1 MLRLAFQVEDADG
14 SRRIDVGPATI
25 VAWERKTTRRISDM
39 AQGIAAEDMTWLVW
53 HADKRAGG
61 TTLGYEEYLE
71 RIVDLEDA
79 PAPKAPTA
87 KAASA
92 GS

>member
-14 SRRIDVGPATI
+14 SRRIDVGPASI
-25 VAWERKTTRRISDM
+25 VAWERKTSRRISDM
-39 AQGIAAEDMTWLVW
+39 AQGVAAEDMAWLVW

-61 TTLGYEEYLE
+61 TSLAFEEYLE
-71 RIVDLEDA
+71 TIVDLEDA
-79 PAPKAPTA
+79 PSPKGRTG

-92 GS
+92 G

>member
-25 VAWERKTTRRISDM
+25 VAWERKTARRLSDM
-39 AQGIAAEDMTWLVW
+39 AEGVAAEDMTWLVW

-61 TTLGYEEYLE
+61 TTLGFEEYLD

-79 PAPKAPTA
+79 PFPKASTRR
-87 KAASA
+87 AASA